1 MLNLTVPPWNAD
13 FCQIIQCLY
22 NSIEVS
28 STLLLFLRRFS
39 CFRSR
44 YVPSFL
50 KLLIKI
56 EKICGQLKR
65 KRTQDKSSGEYV
77 YLLLQSC
84 AAGFQYGGKTVLK
97 CSFRN
102 IYGNYS

>member
-13 FCQIIQCLY
+13 FFQIIQCLY
-22 NSIEVS
+22 NFIEVS
-28 STLLLFLRRFS
+28 STFLLFLRRFS

-65 KRTQDKSSGEYV
+65 KRTQEIPLGNMCIYYCSHV
-77 YLLLQSC
+77 LQVFNMEVKLC
-84 AAGFQYGGKTVLK
+84 
-97 CSFRN
+97 
-102 IYGNYS
+102 